1 MAKKVN
7 LWERF
12 WAWFEYYPMGNNR
25 DVRYPINGGK
35 K

>member
-1 MAKKVN
+1 MSF
-7 LWERF
+7 WERF

>member
-1 MAKKVN
+1 MSF
-7 LWERF
+7 WERF
-12 WAWFEYYPMGNNR
+12 WAWFEYYPLGNSR